1 MADKNIN
8 KYSLYDGR
16 EIAGPAINW
25 GTVAADTANA
35 LSTISKDRQARRQKM
50 RTYAAAMA
58 QLSEVELELRL
69 T

>member
-35 LSTISKDRQARRQKM
+35 LSTISKDRQARRQKIEDD
-50 RTYAAAMA
+50 TG
-58 QLSEVELELRL
+58 QQWLNCQKLS
-69 T
+69 

>member
-25 GTVAADTANA
+25 GTTADTANA
-35 LSTISKDRQARRQKM
+35 LSTISKDRQARRQK
-50 RTYAAAMA
+50 
-58 QLSEVELELRL
+58 
-69 T
+69 